1 MAGQACDLQA
11 LAVATGTPW
20 GTLRSWASRK
30 GWQPVGKRGGRK
42 VYEIE
47 MVLAEIE
54 RRRLLSDAAPTA
66 QRFGDGADPE
76 RGAS

>member
-30 GWQPVGKRGGRK
+30 GWQPVGKRNGRK
-42 VYEIE
+42 VYEIALV
-47 MVLAEIE
+47 MAEIE
-54 RRRLLSDAAPTA
+54 RRGLLLGP
-66 QRFGDGADPE
+66 
-76 RGAS
+76 